1 MDGFEVQ
8 LPVLIKTEICNRV
21 CAMEATLVY
30 SDDKLES
37 IIIDG
42 MTTSGLDIL
51 GTGFQI
57 EQNCSVLMKNKFYDH
72 LAQPGACNQQQ
83 LWCIA
88 AILCQKHYVA
98 DSSWD
103 DLEDDVELWD
113 SAVEE
118 VLAAYPEPFAIT
130 IQNTESNSIQLA
142 A

>member
-1 MDGFEVQ
+1 
-8 LPVLIKTEICNRV
+8 
-21 CAMEATLVY
+21 MEATLVY
-30 SDDKLES
+30 SDTKLEF

-42 MTTSGLDIL
+42 KITSGLDIL
-51 GTGFQI
+51 GTGFQVS
-57 EQNCSVLMKNKFYDH
+57 QNCSVPTQNKFYDH

-103 DLEDDVELWD
+103 DLQDDVELWG

-118 VLAAYPEPFAIT
+118 ILAAYPEPFAIT

>member
-8 LPVLIKTEICNRV
+8 LPRVIPTDICNRA

-30 SDDKLES
+30 SDTKLES

-42 MTTSGLDIL
+42 ITTSGLDIL
-51 GTGFQI
+51 V

-72 LAQPGACNQQQ
+72 LAQSGACTQQQ

-88 AILCQKHYVA
+88 ALLCQKHLVA

-103 DLEDDVELWD
+103 DLKDDVELWD

>member
-1 MDGFEVQ
+1 MEGFEVQ
-8 LPVLIKTEICNRV
+8 LPVLIKTEICNRA

-51 GTGFQI
+51 GTGFQV
-57 EQNCSVLMKNKFYDH
+57 EQNCSVLIQNKFYDH

-83 LWCIA
+83 LWSIA
-88 AILCQKHYVA
+88 AILCQKHFVA
-98 DSSWD
+98 NSSWD
-103 DLEDDVELWD
+103 DLKDDVELWD